1 MISPAIQYR
10 KERRSAR
17 GAGAA
22 LQKQVKIRPL
32 GKLDGFTVWLVDG
45 AQVRRQ
51 VLVVLVEGG
60 TRGRMLVTRDE
71 GVQPTC
77 GVKVGSRKSHKYGGV
92 SIQRTAIHISVIVSF
107 ATNSMQKQPKGR
119 RRE

>member
-1 MISPAIQYR
+1 MSEDAHHEVDGVRPA
-10 KERRSAR
+10 
-17 GAGAA
+17 
-22 LQKQVKIRPL
+22 
-32 GKLDGFTVWLVDG
+32 DG

-77 GVKVGSRKSHKYGGV
+77 GVKVCSWQTHKH
-92 SIQRTAIHISVIVSF
+92 S
-107 ATNSMQKQPKGR
+107 
-119 RRE
+119 